1 MRNSEEELPFDK
13 ARSVALKSLSHKK
26 NEASETAKPFL
37 DDEMIKGLID
47 IASQAK
53 FDDSS
58 LVMKQKIRK
67 LIKSRIRR
75 DAD

>member
-1 MRNSEEELPFDK
+1 MTKSEEDLPFDK
-13 ARSVALKSLSHKK
+13 ARSVALKSLSLKK
-26 NEASETAKPFL
+26 NGASETAKPFL

-75 DAD
+75 DTE